1 MRKLCILD
9 LFSGPG
15 SVSETLKRKLGSNVG
30 VLVHSVDIHPKYNPT
45 TQVNILRWNY
55 KHALRDFLRSRRPCD
70 VFIAHAS
77 PPCTEYSRA
86 KTRAPRNL
94 RVADAIAKR
103 TLRIIKYA
111 KPDFWTLEN
120 PTGLLRNRLFM
131 QPLRKYRKTCS
142 YCRYG
147 KPFRKMTDIWTNV
160 DCELKICSSA
170 TPCRVKRETGRHLIT
185 AQSGPSGGMEGSG
198 AGENVYSLPRG
209 LVLHVYGGAIE

>member
-1 MRKLCILD
+1 MRKLYILD
-9 LFSGPG
+9 LFSGTG
-15 SVSETLKRKLGSNVG
+15 SVSEALKRKFGSKFK

-45 TQVNILRWNY
+45 AQVDILRWNY
-55 KHALRDFLRSRRPCD
+55 KPALRDFLRSRRPRD

-86 KTRAPRNL
+86 KTTAPRNL

-103 TLRIIKYA
+103 TLRIIRYA

-120 PTGLLRNRLFM
+120 PVGLLRSRIFM
-131 QPLRKYRKTCS
+131 QPLRKYRKTWS

-198 AGENVYSLPRG
+198 AGENVYSLPRR
-209 LVLHVYGGAIE
+209 LVLHIYGGAIG